1 MVSSQELLQSAAKF
15 GSIETCVR
23 AVYLRATRKLT
34 KSRSDDWPRILE
46 DVLARLE
53 NAIRDFP
60 AVIVPAPDLPPARP
74 PPILASPLKADEPS
88 SQDSH
93 VTDKENAPPATPSP
107 RPPVPA
113 FAQRTP
119 QSSDISTPALPSAPD
134 SDLVS
139 ALSALPVELR
149 PLYVSIVDSLTKN
162 FPKQAPHTVQ
172 RLAELI
178 LNPKQ
183 HYRFLPPYL
192 RALDRVV
199 CVSSSISVFPLP
211 QAAVPSGG
219 LLNGTTSPVSNSA
232 AAALGSDESLGG
244 ALLTP
249 IPWLRPDHERLG
261 SAVAAAAGGA
271 GGPSQSELKS
281 ESSHIVD
288 GPNGA
293 GRIETVT
300 VVNGVITTATS
311 TTTTSAVPTSSATT
325 ISNPAPS
332 AAPAAGELEESL
344 RAGGAVTQGELLR
357 QEQEA
362 GVVPVAQT
370 SPRRSLLSSTGI
382 STNSTSDSSTI
393 ADGAPEAGTDADEHP
408 EEHPHA
414 RGPNEIGME
423 DMGPQERALGGEL
436 DMEAAVGRAVG
447 RSEGHGSREEGRA
460 GAAQSA
466 EVQADTE
473 MTDADADGEVEA
485 EVGMVDAGVVGEAD
499 AK

>member
-1 MVSSQELLQSAAKF
+1 MISSQELLQSAAKF
-15 GSIETCVR
+15 GSIET
-23 AVYLRATRKLT
+23 
-34 KSRSDDWPRILE
+34 DDWPRILE
-46 DVLARLE
+46 DILARLE

-60 AVIVPAPDLPPARP
+60 TVIVPAPELPPARP
-74 PPILASPLKADEPS
+74 PPILASPIKADEPS

-93 VTDKENAPPATPSP
+93 ITDKENAPPATPSP

-119 QSSDISTPALPSAPD
+119 QSSDISTPVLPSAPD
-134 SDLVS
+134 SGLVS
-139 ALSALPVELR
+139 ALSALPTELR

-199 CVSSSISVFPLP
+199 CVSSSVSVFPLP

-219 LLNGTTSPVSNSA
+219 LLNGTTSPISNSA

-249 IPWLRPDHERLG
+249 IPWLRPEHERLG
-261 SAVAAAAGGA
+261 SAVAAAAGGTA
-271 GGPSQSELKS
+271 GPSQSELKS

-300 VVNGVITTATS
+300 VVNGVITTTS
-311 TTTTSAVPTSSATT
+311 TTTTSTMPTSSITATG
-325 ISNPAPS
+325 NAAPS

-344 RAGGAVTQGELLR
+344 RASGAVTQGELLR

-370 SPRRSLLSSTGI
+370 SLRRSLLSGTSSITA
-382 STNSTSDSSTI
+382 SSTS
-393 ADGAPEAGTDADEHP
+393 AAEGADEPEPGSTENGPDESP

-447 RSEGHGSREEGRA
+447 RGEGHGSREEESA
-460 GAAQSA
+460 GAVPNA
-466 EVQADTE
+466 EVQGDTE

-485 EVGMVDAGVVGEAD
+485 EVGMVDAAVGGEAD
-499 AK
+499 LAEVK